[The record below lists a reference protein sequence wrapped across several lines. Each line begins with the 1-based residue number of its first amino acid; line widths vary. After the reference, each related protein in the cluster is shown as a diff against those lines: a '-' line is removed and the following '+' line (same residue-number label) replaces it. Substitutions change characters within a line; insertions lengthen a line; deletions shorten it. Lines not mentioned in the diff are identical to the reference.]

1 MTGSPVAA
9 ARAAVVPTSM
19 AGRPG
24 LAALLR
30 PRHRRRFRARA
41 LLGLMLVEHRARRLR
56 TLLGEIAA
64 VLAAPFE
71 GLDAL
76 PVVAG
81 NVRHDVPGVELVGA
95 LRRLPI
101 GDVVS
106 LLQVD
111 AKLPVLAV

>member
-1 MTGSPVAA
+1 
-9 ARAAVVPTSM
+9 
-19 AGRPG
+19 
-24 LAALLR
+24 
-30 PRHRRRFRARA
+30 
-41 LLGLMLVEHRARRLR
+41 MLVEHRARRLR

-81 NVRHDVPGVELVGA
+81 KVRHDVPGVELVGA
-95 LRRLPI
+95 LRRLPV
-101 GDVVS
+101 GDVVR

-111 AKLPVLAV
+111 ADIPLLVVATPEHRDGVVRRADHSELVLTGPTRRATPRRPVPR